1 MLILSIERV
10 KKWIL
15 FLFFLLYVG
24 LSALQHQDEKEHKVL
39 PSQDSYRTVLCS
51 YGQAVSAELSDP
63 QTSSLCA
70 LIYFKVYLWRY

>member
-1 MLILSIERV
+1 MDFIP
-10 KKWIL
+10 
-15 FLFFLLYVG
+15 FFLYHVG

-63 QTSSLCA
+63 QTSLCA

>member
-1 MLILSIERV
+1 MDFIP
-10 KKWIL
+10 
-15 FLFFLLYVG
+15 FFLYHVG
-24 LSALQHQDEKEHKVL
+24 LSALQHQEEKEHKVL

-63 QTSSLCA
+63 QTSLCA